1 MQGSSNPIAVV
12 SDDDIAGL
20 LAATPGAVVVKA
32 TMNPCTPC
40 ELMRPV
46 LHKLAAEFEGRM
58 TVLEVDNSARGFCGT
73 WRIGSFPQL
82 LLFRDGQYV
91 RRVMGYEDASK
102 LRQSVLEFLEI
113 DETEPSVAER
123 AFEAALA
130 RAEAAME
137 EIMAPAQTALDPH
150 FDEINRAN
158 QEIQAKFADRKVGP
172 DLTAEQLRAELAA
185 EYKRAY
191 APFADKIAA
200 VSQAQEAGMARY
212 AEIMQAAVEAF
223 LQNGKR

>member
-1 MQGSSNPIAVV
+1 
-12 SDDDIAGL
+12 
-20 LAATPGAVVVKA
+20 
-32 TMNPCTPC
+32 MNPCTPC

-58 TVLEVDNSARGFCGT
+58 TVLEVDESAKGFCRT
-73 WRIGSFPQL
+73 WRIASFPQL
-82 LLFRDGQYV
+82 LFFRDGQYV
-91 RRVMGYEDASK
+91 RRVMGFENASR
-102 LRQSVLEFLEI
+102 LRQSVLEFLEV
-113 DETEPSVAER
+113 DEPEPSVAER
-123 AFEAALA
+123 VFEAAFA
-130 RAEAAME
+130 RAEAAMDE
-137 EIMAPAQTALDPH
+137 TMAPAQEALDPH

-200 VSQAQEAGMARY
+200 VSQAQEVGMARY